1 MSNGLENLYE
11 SLTGAEVEAEKPEQ
25 EQEPEQTEEVKEEGV
40 KAEETAPPAE
50 SQAPAKEERFIPINA
65 LLDEREKRQR
75 LEAELA
81 QYKAKAEPAKE
92 DATSIEDELFSNP
105 AEVLKRILMEA
116 QAMSDRR
123 TIDLSEAILYETKP
137 DAQEKIDAFKEAL
150 QQNPALYQQMLQH
163 PNPAGFAYKEGAK
176 FLSVKSMPTDMAT
189 YEKELRA
196 KIEAELAAKYSQKG
210 GKLPSSIP
218 TTLSDVPNVKP
229 EADEAPDAL
238 DIGAILK
245 AARR

>member
-1 MSNGLENLYE
+1 MSNGLENLYDA
-11 SLTGAEVEAEKPEQ
+11 LTGAEVEAEKPEQ
-25 EQEPEQTEEVKEEGV
+25 EQEPEQTEEVKDEGV
-40 KAEETAPPAE
+40 KEESAPPAE
-50 SQAPAKEERFIPINA
+50 SQVPAKDERFIPINA

-81 QYKAKAEPAKE
+81 QYKAKEAQPAKE
-92 DATSIEDELFSNP
+92 DTTEEDLFSNP
-105 AEVLKRILMEA
+105 AEVLKRVQMEA
-116 QAMSDRR
+116 YAAARR
-123 TIDLSEAILYETKP
+123 DMINMSEAILFETKP
-137 DAQEKIDAFKEAL
+137 DAQEKIDAFKEAV
-150 QQNPALYQQMLQH
+150 QQNPTLYQQMLQH
-163 PNPAGFAYKEGAK
+163 PNPAGFAYQEGSK
-176 FLSVKSMPTDMAT
+176 FLSVKSMPQDMAA

-196 KIEAELAAKYSQKG
+196 KIEAELAANYGQKG

>member
-11 SLTGAEVEAEKPEQ
+11 SLTGAEVEAEKPET
-25 EQEPEQTEEVKEEGV
+25 EEPEQETEVKDEGVKEES
-40 KAEETAPPAE
+40 APPAE
-50 SQAPAKEERFIPINA
+50 SQAPAAKDERFIPINA

-81 QYKAKAEPAKE
+81 QLKAKAEPAKE
-92 DATSIEDELFSNP
+92 DTTEDDLFSNP
-105 AEVLKRILMEA
+105 AEVLKRVQMEA
-116 QAMSDRR
+116 YAAARR
-123 TIDLSEAILYETKP
+123 DMINMSEAILFESKP
-137 DAQEKIDAFKEAL
+137 DAQEKIDAFKDAV
-150 QQNPALYQQMLQH
+150 QQNPTLYQQMLQH
-163 PNPAGFAYKEGAK
+163 PNPAGFAYQEGSK
-176 FLSVKSMPTDMAT
+176 FLSVKSMPQDMAA

-196 KIEAELAAKYSQKG
+196 KIEAELAAKYGQKG

>member
-11 SLTGAEVEAEKPEQ
+11 SLTGTEVEAEKPEQ

-40 KAEETAPPAE
+40 KEESAPPAE
-50 SQAPAKEERFIPINA
+50 SQAPAKDERFIPINA

-81 QYKAKAEPAKE
+81 QYKAQAQPAKE
-92 DATSIEDELFSNP
+92 DTTEEDLFSNP
-105 AEVLKRILMEA
+105 AEVLKRVQMEA
-116 QAMSDRR
+116 YAAARR
-123 TIDLSEAILYETKP
+123 DMINMSEAILFETKP
-137 DAQEKIDAFKEAL
+137 DAQEKIDAFKEAV
-150 QQNPALYQQMLQH
+150 QQNPTLYQQMLQH
-163 PNPAGFAYKEGAK
+163 PNPAGFAYQEGSK
-176 FLSVKSMPTDMAT
+176 FLSVKSMPQDMAA

-196 KIEAELAAKYSQKG
+196 KIEAELAAKYGQKG

-238 DIGAILK
+238 DIGAILR

>member
-1 MSNGLENLYE
+1 MSQGLENLYE
-11 SLTGAEVEAEKPEQ
+11 SLTGAEVEADKPEQ
-25 EQEPEQTEEVKEEGV
+25 QQEPEQTEEVKDEGV
-40 KAEETAPPAE
+40 KEESAPPAE
-50 SQAPAKEERFIPINA
+50 SQAPAKDERFIPINA

-81 QYKAKAEPAKE
+81 QLKAQAEPAKE
-92 DATSIEDELFSNP
+92 DTTEDDLFSNP
-105 AEVLKRILMEA
+105 AEVLKRVQMEA
-116 QAMSDRR
+116 YAAARR
-123 TIDLSEAILYETKP
+123 DMINMSEAILFESKP
-137 DAQEKIDAFKEAL
+137 DAQEKIDAFKDAV
-150 QQNPALYQQMLQH
+150 QQNPTLYQQMLQH
-163 PNPAGFAYKEGAK
+163 PNPAGFAYQEGSK
-176 FLSVKSMPTDMAT
+176 FLSVKSMPNDMAA

-196 KIEAELAAKYSQKG
+196 KIEAELAAKYGQKG

>member
-1 MSNGLENLYE
+1 MSQGLENLYE
-11 SLTGAEVEAEKPEQ
+11 SLTGTEVEAEKL
-25 EQEPEQTEEVKEEGV
+25 EQEPEQTEEVKDEGV
-40 KAEETAPPAE
+40 KEESAPPAE
-50 SQAPAKEERFIPINA
+50 SQAPAKDERFIPINA

-92 DATSIEDELFSNP
+92 DTTEEDLFSNP
-105 AEVLKRILMEA
+105 AEVLKRVQMEA
-116 QAMSDRR
+116 YAAARR
-123 TIDLSEAILYETKP
+123 DMINMSEAILFETKP
-137 DAQEKIDAFKEAL
+137 DAQEKIDAFKEAV
-150 QQNPALYQQMLQH
+150 QRNPTLYQQMLH
-163 PNPAGFAYKEGAK
+163 SPNPAGFAYQEGSK
-176 FLSVKSMPTDMAT
+176 FLSVKSMPTDMAA

>member
-1 MSNGLENLYE
+1 MSQGLENLYE
-11 SLTGAEVEAEKPEQ
+11 SLTGAEVEADKPEQ
-25 EQEPEQTEEVKEEGV
+25 QQEPEQTEEVKDKGV
-40 KAEETAPPAE
+40 KEESAPPAE
-50 SQAPAKEERFIPINA
+50 SQAPAKDERFIPINA

-81 QYKAKAEPAKE
+81 QLKAQAEPAKE
-92 DATSIEDELFSNP
+92 DTTEDDLFSNP
-105 AEVLKRILMEA
+105 AEVLRRVQMEA
-116 QAMSDRR
+116 YAAARR
-123 TIDLSEAILYETKP
+123 DMINMSEAILFESKP
-137 DAQEKIDAFKEAL
+137 DAQEKIDAFKDAI
-150 QQNPALYQQMLQH
+150 QQNPTLYQQMLQH
-163 PNPAGFAYKEGAK
+163 PNPAGFAYQEGSK
-176 FLSVKSMPTDMAT
+176 FLSVKSMPNDMAA

-196 KIEAELAAKYSQKG
+196 KIEAELAAKYGQKG

>member
-11 SLTGAEVEAEKPEQ
+11 ALTGTEVEAEKPET
-25 EQEPEQTEEVKEEGV
+25 EEPEQQPEVKDEGV
-40 KAEETAPPAE
+40 KEDAAPPAE
-50 SQAPAKEERFIPINA
+50 SQAPAAKDERFIPINA

-81 QYKAKAEPAKE
+81 QLKAQAQPAKE
-92 DATSIEDELFSNP
+92 DTTEDDLFSNP
-105 AEVLKRILMEA
+105 AEVLKRVQMEA
-116 QAMSDRR
+116 YAAARR
-123 TIDLSEAILYETKP
+123 DMINMSEAILFETKP
-137 DAQEKIDAFKEAL
+137 DAQEKIDAFKEAI
-150 QQNPALYQQMLQH
+150 QQNPSLYQQMIH
-163 PNPAGFAYKEGAK
+163 SPNPAGFAYQEGTK
-176 FLSVKSMPTDMAT
+176 FLSVKAMPTDMAK
-189 YEKELRA
+189 YEQELRA
-196 KIEAELAAKYSQKG
+196 KIEAELAVKYGQKG

-229 EADEAPDAL
+229 DADEAPDAL

>member
-40 KAEETAPPAE
+40 KEESAPPAE
-50 SQAPAKEERFIPINA
+50 SQAPAKDERFIPINA

-81 QYKAKAEPAKE
+81 QYKAQAQPAKE
-92 DATSIEDELFSNP
+92 DTTEEDLFSNP
-105 AEVLKRILMEA
+105 AEVLKRVQMEA
-116 QAMSDRR
+116 YAAARR
-123 TIDLSEAILYETKP
+123 DMINMSEAILFETKP
-137 DAQEKIDAFKEAL
+137 DAQEKIDAFKEAV
-150 QQNPALYQQMLQH
+150 QQNPTLYQQMLQH
-163 PNPAGFAYKEGAK
+163 PNPAGFAYQEGSK
-176 FLSVKSMPTDMAT
+176 FLSVKSMPQDMAA

-196 KIEAELAAKYSQKG
+196 KIEAELAAKYGQKG

-238 DIGAILK
+238 DIGAILR

>member
-1 MSNGLENLYE
+1 MSQGLENLYE
-11 SLTGAEVEAEKPEQ
+11 SLTGAEVEADKPEQ
-25 EQEPEQTEEVKEEGV
+25 QQEPEQTEEVKDEGV
-40 KAEETAPPAE
+40 KEESAPPAE
-50 SQAPAKEERFIPINA
+50 SQAPAKDERFIPINA

-81 QYKAKAEPAKE
+81 QLKAQAEPAKE
-92 DATSIEDELFSNP
+92 DTTEDDLFSNP
-105 AEVLKRILMEA
+105 AEVLRRVQMEA
-116 QAMSDRR
+116 YAAARR
-123 TIDLSEAILYETKP
+123 DMINMSEAILFESKP
-137 DAQEKIDAFKEAL
+137 DAQEKIDAFKDAI
-150 QQNPALYQQMLQH
+150 QQNPTLYQQMLQH
-163 PNPAGFAYKEGAK
+163 PNPAGFAYQEGSK
-176 FLSVKSMPTDMAT
+176 FLSVKSMPNDMAA

-196 KIEAELAAKYSQKG
+196 KIEAELAAKYGQKG

>member
-25 EQEPEQTEEVKEEGV
+25 EQEPKQTEEVKDEGV
-40 KAEETAPPAE
+40 KEESAPPAE
-50 SQAPAKEERFIPINA
+50 SQAPAKDERFIPINA

-92 DATSIEDELFSNP
+92 DTTEDDLFSNP
-105 AEVLKRILMEA
+105 AEVLKRVQMEA
-116 QAMSDRR
+116 YAAARR
-123 TIDLSEAILYETKP
+123 DMINMSEAILFETKP
-137 DAQEKIDAFKEAL
+137 DAQEKIDAFKEAV
-150 QQNPALYQQMLQH
+150 QQNPTLYQQMLQH
-163 PNPAGFAYKEGAK
+163 PNPAGFAYQEGSK
-176 FLSVKSMPTDMAT
+176 FLSVKSMPTDMAA
-189 YEKELRA
+189 YEQELRA
-196 KIEAELAAKYSQKG
+196 KIEAELAAKYGQKG

-229 EADEAPDAL
+229 EADDAPDAL

>member
-25 EQEPEQTEEVKEEGV
+25 EPEQTEEVKDEGV
-40 KAEETAPPAE
+40 KQESAPPAE
-50 SQAPAKEERFIPINA
+50 SQALAKDERFIPINA

-81 QYKAKAEPAKE
+81 QYKAKEAQPAKE
-92 DATSIEDELFSNP
+92 DTTEDDLFSNP
-105 AEVLKRILMEA
+105 AEVLKRVQMEA
-116 QAMSDRR
+116 YAAARR
-123 TIDLSEAILYETKP
+123 DMINMSEAILFETKP
-137 DAQEKIDAFKEAL
+137 DAQEKIDAFKDAV
-150 QQNPALYQQMLQH
+150 QQNPTLYQQMLH
-163 PNPAGFAYKEGAK
+163 SPNPAGFAYQEGSK
-176 FLSVKSMPTDMAT
+176 FLSVKSMPTDMAA

-196 KIEAELAAKYSQKG
+196 KIEAELAAKYGQKG

-218 TTLSDVPNVKP
+218 TTFSDVPNVKP
-229 EADEAPDAL
+229 ETDEAPDAL
-238 DIGAILK
+238 DIGAILR

>member
-1 MSNGLENLYE
+1 MSQGLENLYE
-11 SLTGAEVEAEKPEQ
+11 SLTGAEVEADKPEQ
-25 EQEPEQTEEVKEEGV
+25 QQEPEQTEEVKGEGV
-40 KAEETAPPAE
+40 KEETATPPVDA
-50 SQAPAKEERFIPINA
+50 QAPAKDERFIPINA

-92 DATSIEDELFSNP
+92 DTTEDDLFSNP
-105 AEVLKRILMEA
+105 AEVLKRVQMEA
-116 QAMSDRR
+116 YAAARR
-123 TIDLSEAILYETKP
+123 DMINMSEAILFESKP
-137 DAQEKIDAFKEAL
+137 DAQEKIDAFKDAV
-150 QQNPALYQQMLQH
+150 QQNPTLYQQMLQH
-163 PNPAGFAYKEGAK
+163 PNPAGFAYNEGAK
-176 FLSVKSMPTDMAT
+176 FLTVKSMPQDMAT

>member
-1 MSNGLENLYE
+1 MSQGLENLYE
-11 SLTGAEVEAEKPEQ
+11 SLTGTEVEAEKL
-25 EQEPEQTEEVKEEGV
+25 EQEPEQTEEVKDEGV
-40 KAEETAPPAE
+40 KEESAPPAE
-50 SQAPAKEERFIPINA
+50 SQAPAKDERFIPINA

-92 DATSIEDELFSNP
+92 DTTEEDLFSNP
-105 AEVLKRILMEA
+105 AEVLKRVQMEA
-116 QAMSDRR
+116 YAAARR
-123 TIDLSEAILYETKP
+123 DMINMSEAILFETKP
-137 DAQEKIDAFKEAL
+137 DAQEKIDAFKEAV
-150 QQNPALYQQMLQH
+150 QQNPTLYQQMLH
-163 PNPAGFAYKEGAK
+163 SPNPAGFAYQEGSK
-176 FLSVKSMPTDMAT
+176 FLSVKSMPTDMAA

>member
-25 EQEPEQTEEVKEEGV
+25 EQEPKQTEEVKDEGV
-40 KAEETAPPAE
+40 KEESAPPAE
-50 SQAPAKEERFIPINA
+50 SQAPAKDERFIPINA

-92 DATSIEDELFSNP
+92 DTTEDDLFSNP
-105 AEVLKRILMEA
+105 AEVLKRVQMEA
-116 QAMSDRR
+116 YAAARR
-123 TIDLSEAILYETKP
+123 DMINMSEAILFETKP
-137 DAQEKIDAFKEAL
+137 DAQEKIDAFKEAV
-150 QQNPALYQQMLQH
+150 QQNPTLYQQMLQH
-163 PNPAGFAYKEGAK
+163 PNPAGFAYQEGSK
-176 FLSVKSMPTDMAT
+176 FLSVKSMPQDMAA

-196 KIEAELAAKYSQKG
+196 KIEAELAAKYGQKG

-229 EADEAPDAL
+229 EADDAPDAL

>member
-1 MSNGLENLYE
+1 MSQGLENLYE
-11 SLTGAEVEAEKPEQ
+11 SLTGAEVEADKPEQ
-25 EQEPEQTEEVKEEGV
+25 KEPEEQVEEEGV
-40 KAEETAPPAE
+40 KEESAPPAE
-50 SQAPAKEERFIPINA
+50 SQAPAKDERFIPINA

-92 DATSIEDELFSNP
+92 DTTEDDLFSNP
-105 AEVLKRILMEA
+105 AEVLKRVQMEA
-116 QAMSDRR
+116 YAAARR
-123 TIDLSEAILYETKP
+123 DMINMSEAILFESKP
-137 DAQEKIDAFKEAL
+137 DAQEKIDAFKDAV
-150 QQNPALYQQMLQH
+150 QQNPTLYQQMLQH
-163 PNPAGFAYKEGAK
+163 PNPAGFAYQEGSK
-176 FLSVKSMPTDMAT
+176 FLSVKSMPQDMAT

>member
-1 MSNGLENLYE
+1 MSQGLENLYE

-25 EQEPEQTEEVKEEGV
+25 EQEPEQETEVKDEGVKEE
-40 KAEETAPPAE
+40 AAPPAE
-50 SQAPAKEERFIPINA
+50 SQAPAKDERFIPINA

-81 QYKAKAEPAKE
+81 QLKAKAEPAKE
-92 DATSIEDELFSNP
+92 DTTEDDLFSNP
-105 AEVLKRILMEA
+105 AEVLKRVQMEA
-116 QAMSDRR
+116 YAAARR
-123 TIDLSEAILYETKP
+123 DMINMSEAILFESKP
-137 DAQEKIDAFKEAL
+137 DAQEKIDAFKDAV
-150 QQNPALYQQMLQH
+150 QQNPTLYQQMLQH
-163 PNPAGFAYKEGAK
+163 PNPAGFAYQEGSK
-176 FLSVKSMPTDMAT
+176 FLSVKSMPQDMAA

-196 KIEAELAAKYSQKG
+196 KIEAELAAKYGQKG

-229 EADEAPDAL
+229 GADEAPDTL

>member
-1 MSNGLENLYE
+1 MSQGLENLYE
-11 SLTGAEVEAEKPEQ
+11 SLTGAEVEADKPEQ
-25 EQEPEQTEEVKEEGV
+25 QQEPEQTEEVKDKGV
-40 KAEETAPPAE
+40 KEESAPPAE
-50 SQAPAKEERFIPINA
+50 SQAPAKDERFIPINA

-81 QYKAKAEPAKE
+81 QLKAQAEPAKE
-92 DATSIEDELFSNP
+92 DTAEDDLFSNP
-105 AEVLKRILMEA
+105 AEVLRRVQMEA
-116 QAMSDRR
+116 YAAARR
-123 TIDLSEAILYETKP
+123 DMINMSEAILFESKP
-137 DAQEKIDAFKEAL
+137 DAQEKIDAFKDAI
-150 QQNPALYQQMLQH
+150 QQNPTLYQQMLQH
-163 PNPAGFAYKEGAK
+163 PNPAGFAYQEGSK
-176 FLSVKSMPTDMAT
+176 FLSVKSMPNDMAA

-196 KIEAELAAKYSQKG
+196 KIEAELAAKYGQKG

>member
-11 SLTGAEVEAEKPEQ
+11 SLSGTEAEAEKPEQ

-92 DATSIEDELFSNP
+92 DTTEEDLFSNP
-105 AEVLKRILMEA
+105 AEVLKRVQMEA
-116 QAMSDRR
+116 YAAARR
-123 TIDLSEAILYETKP
+123 DMINMSEAILFETKP

-150 QQNPALYQQMLQH
+150 QQNPTLYQQMLQH

-176 FLSVKSMPTDMAT
+176 FLSVQSMPTDMAA

>member
-25 EQEPEQTEEVKEEGV
+25 EQEPKQTEEVKDEGV
-40 KAEETAPPAE
+40 KEESAPPAE
-50 SQAPAKEERFIPINA
+50 SQAPAKDERFIPINA

-92 DATSIEDELFSNP
+92 DTTEDDLFSNP
-105 AEVLKRILMEA
+105 AEVLKRVQMEA
-116 QAMSDRR
+116 YAAARR
-123 TIDLSEAILYETKP
+123 DMINMSEAILFETKP
-137 DAQEKIDAFKEAL
+137 DAQEKIDAFKEAV
-150 QQNPALYQQMLQH
+150 QQNPTLYQQMLQH
-163 PNPAGFAYKEGAK
+163 PNPAGFAYQEGSK
-176 FLSVKSMPTDMAT
+176 FLSVKSMPQDMAA

-196 KIEAELAAKYSQKG
+196 KIEAELAAKYGQKG